1 MKNNRENPLGCKL
14 SWALISADMLKNLLD
29 NSFLTVPS
37 AVYLYLRLNYDIES
51 GRSYTINYKDIA
63 GCLGFHEASV
73 YRAAKS
79 LEDAGLI
86 TRNKRGDLTAHTF
99 D

>member
-1 MKNNRENPLGCKL
+1 MKDDHENPLGCKL
-14 SWALISADMLKNLLD
+14 SWTLISAEMLKNLLD

-37 AVYLYLRLNYDIES
+37 AVYLYLKLNYDIES
-51 GRSYTINYKDIA
+51 GRSYNINYKDIA
-63 GCLGFHEASV
+63 VHLGFHEASV
-73 YRAAKS
+73 YRAARD

-86 TRNKRGDLTAHTF
+86 TRSRSGDLTARIF